1 VVAIK
6 SMRDYGNNRA
16 EEKAMKTINTI
27 QAEQLQRAEQYATE
41 QLAERE
47 RILRAEQE
55 RNRAIIRIS
64 GIVKSDNKKR

>member
-1 VVAIK
+1 
-6 SMRDYGNNRA
+6 MRDYGNNRA

>member
-1 VVAIK
+1 
-6 SMRDYGNNRA
+6 
-16 EEKAMKTINTI
+16 MKTINTI